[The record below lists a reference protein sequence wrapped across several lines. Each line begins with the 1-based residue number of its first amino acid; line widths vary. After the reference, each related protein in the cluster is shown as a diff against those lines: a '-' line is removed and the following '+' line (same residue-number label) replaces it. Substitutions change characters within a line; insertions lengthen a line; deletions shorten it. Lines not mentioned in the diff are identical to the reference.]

1 MALRAGHCPRGPGQ
15 EDCGAVTADL
25 EPLRRVAAYAICTD
39 GADRVL
45 LVRESV
51 RSGAPGVWTLPGGG
65 VLHGEHPERTVARE
79 AAEEVGLGVGA
90 EDLVD
95 VVADVR
101 TLPGEGVTLH
111 TDRLIYEAAVTGARG
126 EPSSPK
132 VDQAR
137 WVTRDEAAAL
147 QLRPFVA
154 NALKLPL
161 TAVDLPPEQLPELP
175 SFLIT
180 KHPDGRPR
188 VQRFAAY
195 AVARDP
201 AERVLLTRIADGYP
215 GAGCWHLPG
224 GGTDFGEQPGTALL
238 RELAEETGQDGRVL
252 ALRGVASHRE
262 PEQVGP
268 EGFPIDWHGV
278 RAFYD
283 VIVDAPQSSRV
294 VEDGGSTAEA
304 RWFSQ
309 SEISALPLSEV
320 TSEALAAMG

>member
-1 MALRAGHCPRGPGQ
+1 M
-15 EDCGAVTADL
+15 
-25 EPLRRVAAYAICTD
+25 AAYAICTD
-39 GADRVL
+39 EADRVL
-45 LVRESV
+45 LVRESA
-51 RSGAPGVWTLPGGG
+51 RSGSPGVWTLPGGG
-65 VLHGEHPERTVARE
+65 VLHGEHPERTACRE
-79 AAEEVGLGVGA
+79 AAEEAGVGLGA
-90 EDLVD
+90 ERLVD
-95 VVADVR
+95 VVTDVR
-101 TLPGEGVTLH
+101 ALADEGVTLH
-111 TDRLIYEAAVTGARG
+111 TDRLLYEAAVAGVRG
-126 EPSSPK
+126 EPTSPK
-132 VDQAR
+132 VDEAR
-137 WVTRDEAAAL
+137 WVTRHEAASL

-180 KHPDGRPR
+180 THPDGRPR

-201 AERVLLTRIADGYP
+201 RGWVLLTRIADGYP
-215 GAGCWHLPG
+215 GAGSWHLPG
-224 GGTDFGEQPGTALL
+224 GGTDFGEQPAAALL

-252 ALRGVASHRE
+252 ALLGVASHRE

-283 VIVDAPQSSRV
+283 VVVEQPQGSRV

-304 RWFSQ
+304 RWFSPT
-309 SEISALPLSEV
+309 EVTALPLSEV
-320 TSEALAAMG
+320 TSEALAAAG